1 LGYRF
6 SVFMVDAEG
15 NGNKIG
21 ELLSLHGGYRW
32 EGTGEWSSKLYPHLS
47 WFIEDMRPGGFVGR
61 AFVQR
66 LSLDLGL
73 PDWLTGW
80 KDDDTL
86 VALSRRGENTVGD
99 LIVGDESIMRY
110 LRSVSTTAP
119 VEAASYPD
127 LANAALAGDPPGS
140 SAGGEQPKFTA
151 LVKRGDSFQHVLV
164 KFSPLV
170 STPQGQRWSDL
181 LVCEHI
187 ALGALEMFGIPA
199 VFSAIHQL
207 GGRSFL
213 EVKRFDRVGLCGRSP
228 AASLTVVDAEFVGS
242 EAIGRRLPTHCLLRG
257 DSPRQMR
264 STCPGSISLATSS
277 PIQTGTSETSR

>member
-110 LRSVSTTAP
+110 LISVSTTAP

-228 AASLTVVDAEFVGS
+228 VASLTVVDAEFVGS
-242 EAIGRRLPTHCLLRG
+242 EAIERRRPTHCLLRG